1 MTGIQLSCVFLSP
14 LIYFSLI
21 FMPFTVFFLNK
32 GQLFFN
38 GSSNCVFQIFPHD
51 YIQDTHFCKNNTEL
65 TYSLHV
71 ERHRVSLFYSA
82 VYPGDYSIA
91 CAEMVFY
98 FLQLSSTL
106 QWMYY
111 NSSALLLLMD
121 IFFQQNS
128 TTTCSHSQL
137 SFFGGFASESLEY
150 IHRSRTAGSEN
161 IFFGH

>member
-1 MTGIQLSCVFLSP
+1 MATVPKPVINTDIILIDQPCLSLPNYSNNCAYSRRKSWIMYDRHSTVMCFFYL
-14 LIYFSLI
+14 LYFSLI

-91 CAEMVFY
+91 CAEMVFH
-98 FLQLSSTL
+98 FL
-106 QWMYY
+106 
-111 NSSALLLLMD
+111 
-121 IFFQQNS
+121 
-128 TTTCSHSQL
+128 
-137 SFFGGFASESLEY
+137 
-150 IHRSRTAGSEN
+150 
-161 IFFGH
+161 